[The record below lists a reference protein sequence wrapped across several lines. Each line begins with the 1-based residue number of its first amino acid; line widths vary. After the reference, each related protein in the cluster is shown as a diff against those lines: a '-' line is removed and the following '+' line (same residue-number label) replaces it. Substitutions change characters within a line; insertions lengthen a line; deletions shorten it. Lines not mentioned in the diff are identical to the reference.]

1 MKWMPPSNEDCRI
14 VYKGE
19 SYYRHPGAKHKTDRL
34 YFRSKK
40 KKFLHREIY
49 KDNFGEIPTGYLVH
63 HVDGNPLNNIPE
75 NLKAIS
81 RSGHMRLHAKET
93 WDRLAQ
99 LEAEAKFRY
108 SVKDICYLISAARE
122 CGVARLKTES
132 FSVSFLTATPKAS
145 QPAAPPTPEQN
156 EAFNVTERENLADL
170 EERLKQDYLMN
181 LRLSDPEE
189 YEDLINRQELTDAGA
204 GPETTLP
211 G

>member
-1 MKWMPPSNEDCRI
+1 MKWMSA
-14 VYKGE
+14 
-19 SYYRHPGAKHKTDRL
+19 S
-34 YFRSKK
+34 S
-40 KKFLHREIY
+40 
-49 KDNFGEIPTGYLVH
+49 
-63 HVDGNPLNNIPE
+63 
-75 NLKAIS
+75 
-81 RSGHMRLHAKET
+81 
-93 WDRLAQ
+93 
-99 LEAEAKFRY
+99 RY
-108 SVKDICYLISAARE
+108 SVEEIKAILESCRDT
-122 CGVARLKTES
+122 GVARLRIGN